1 MRKEVKEFKRQRLF
15 DIYDA
20 RSNPFLM
27 FNTKL
32 DITNI
37 VNYCKVNKNYYAT
50 IIYVLL
56 KTANEFDCF
65 KYRKEN
71 GKIYKYD
78 KLRANVTQMYNEDD
92 IGFFYCDGENY
103 KEFINNFINI
113 QDDFVKNHIIQKRQ
127 EEKEDEIWFSCEPWF
142 EYTSLIPPFDKSI
155 TIPQFNWC
163 KFFKEE
169 DRTYTSLM
177 VMIHHGF
184 ADGNHMGKFI
194 KRLKENI
201 DNFEEIIK

>member
-20 RSNPFLM
+20 RSNPFLT

-37 VNYCKVNKNYYAT
+37 VNYCKVNRNYYAT
-50 IIYVLL
+50 IVYVLL

-71 GKIYKYD
+71 GKIYKYE

-92 IGFFYCDGENY
+92 IGFFYCDGKNY
-103 KEFINNFINI
+103 KEFISNFISI
-113 QDDFVKNHIIQKRQ
+113 QDDFIKNHIVQKRQ
-127 EEKEDEIWFSCEPWF
+127 EKREDEIWFSCEPWF
-142 EYTSLIPPFDKSI
+142 EYTSLVTPFDKSI

-163 KFFKEE
+163 KFFKE
-169 DRTYTSLM
+169 DDKTYTSLM